1 MTIKKNQEKEPMKS
15 AFSECPHK
23 EECFEKIMDF
33 TLNQLDE
40 RILRSLETVKGN
52 PPPTNGKS
60 TIASN
65 RYLSAFRSRN
75 HNTLTKKKPKKS
87 RA

>member
-1 MTIKKNQEKEPMKS
+1 MTIKKNKEKEPMNS

-52 PPPTNGKS
+52 PQRMENLLSRPTD
-60 TIASN
+60 TCL
-65 RYLSAFRSRN
+65 LSEAATTTR
-75 HNTLTKKKPKKS
+75 
-87 RA
+87 